1 MKIPF
6 QMRRRTF
13 LQSAAGVA
21 LASPLGAASQPNI
34 RLGIDAYS
42 IRSFGWKAAQ
52 IIDYAKALKVDAV
65 MLSSPDAF
73 QGLEPAQLTKLR
85 ADADSSGILIETAIG
100 SICPTSSAYGQK
112 NGDPAEFTLKQLRVA
127 KAVGARVM
135 RCFLGGSADRQGPR
149 PFEVH
154 MQAMIKVLG
163 SVRSQALDLGVKI
176 AIENHGDFQA
186 RELRSV
192 IEQAGKDWVGVCL
205 DNGNPL
211 TVVEDPML
219 TIEVLGPYTFTAHV
233 RDSVVYEHPRGAA
246 MQYVALGDGT
256 QDLRAYVARFR
267 ELCPTAAFNLE
278 VITGRTPTILPYLEP
293 DFWKA
298 FPNANAAEFARFVA
312 LAKKG
317 RPFEG
322 KMVIAEGGN
331 MPPEFQAAMKAQQRY
346 DLERSLTYA
355 AKVLGIGIRGRA

>member
-1 MKIPF
+1 MPF
-6 QMRRRTF
+6 HMRRRTF

-34 RLGIDAYS
+34 RLGMDAYS
-42 IRSFGWKAAQ
+42 IRSLGWKAAQ
-52 IIDYAKALKVDAV
+52 ILDYAKALKLDAV

-73 QGLEPAQLTKLR
+73 EGLEPAQLTKLR
-85 ADADSSGILIETAIG
+85 DDAASLGILVETAIG
-100 SICPTSSAYGQK
+100 SICPTSSTYDQK
-112 NGDPAEFTLKQLRVA
+112 AGDPAEFALKQLRIA
-127 KAVGARVM
+127 KAVGAKVM
-135 RCFLGGSADRQGPR
+135 RCFLGGPADRKGPQ

-154 MQAMIKVLG
+154 MFAMVNVLR

-205 DNGNPL
+205 DNGNAL

-219 TIEVLGPYTFTAHV
+219 TMEVLGPYAFTAHV

-267 ELCPTAAFNLE
+267 ELCPNAAFQLE
-278 VITGRTPTILPYLEP
+278 VITGRTPVILPYLEP

-355 AKVLGIGIRGRA
+355 SKALGIGIRGRSL